1 MLFCVERCF
10 SLPLVR
16 KPMSAL
22 GWMALCSAALM
33 LLVGG
38 CDRHT
43 RNLGGGF
50 RLIHDNSK
58 QSAATHLHHL
68 YYESRDLG
76 VVGQC
81 AVSPS
86 GCHALF
92 EQDGKLILF
101 HSCSDTLKPVANLAG
116 VVPSQIT
123 WGEARNEA
131 RVSYSGT
138 KAVTVVPLSACAC
151 TIESRPFR
159 PRKETAKG

>member
-1 MLFCVERCF
+1 MLSCVERCF
-10 SLPLVR
+10 SLRLTR
-16 KPMSAL
+16 KAITPL
-22 GWMALCSAALM
+22 GWMAWCSAALM

-50 RLIHDNSK
+50 RLIHDSSR
-58 QSAATHLHHL
+58 QSAATHSHHL

-81 AVSPS
+81 AISPS

-101 HSCSDTLKPVANLAG
+101 HSCSETLKPVADLAG
-116 VVPSQIT
+116 AAPAQIA
-123 WGEARNEA
+123 WGE
-131 RVSYSGT
+131 
-138 KAVTVVPLSACAC
+138 
-151 TIESRPFR
+151 
-159 PRKETAKG
+159 